1 MEDFMYKIISFVA
14 YFLLFISSVNYYS
27 MLQSTDELRY
37 VWITLFVLGIFMQM
51 YVNQKLFRRTATKLV
66 YLDILLVLWVIWVPG
81 IVLPYG
87 LSRLLMITVGMI
99 YALIMARK
107 KQALM
112 N

>member
-1 MEDFMYKIISFVA
+1 MYKIISFVS
-14 YFLLFISSVNYYS
+14 YFLLLISSVNYYS
-27 MLQSTDELRY
+27 MSTDELLY
-37 VWITLFVLGIFMQM
+37 LWITLFVLGVLIQM
-51 YVNQKLFRRTATKLV
+51 YVNQKLFRHTGTKLV
-66 YLDILLVLWVIWVPG
+66 YWDSLLILWIIFVPR

>member
-1 MEDFMYKIISFVA
+1 MYKIISIVA
-14 YFLLFISSVNYYS
+14 YFLLLISSVNYYS
-27 MLQSTDELRY
+27 MSRATDELLY
-37 VWITLFVLGIFMQM
+37 LWITLFVLGVLMQM

>member
-1 MEDFMYKIISFVA
+1 MEDFMYKIISFVS
-14 YFLLFISSVNYYS
+14 YFLLLISSVNYYS
-27 MLQSTDELRY
+27 MSTDELLY
-37 VWITLFVLGIFMQM
+37 LWITLFVLGVLIQM

>member
-1 MEDFMYKIISFVA
+1 MYKIISFVS
-14 YFLLFISSVNYYS
+14 YFLLLISSVNYYS
-27 MLQSTDELRY
+27 MSTDELLY
-37 VWITLFVLGIFMQM
+37 LWITLFVLGVLMQM

-99 YALIMARK
+99 YALMMARK

>member
-1 MEDFMYKIISFVA
+1 MYKIISFVS
-14 YFLLFISSVNYYS
+14 YFLLLISSVNYYS
-27 MLQSTDELRY
+27 MSTDELLY
-37 VWITLFVLGIFMQM
+37 LWITLFVLGVLMQM

-87 LSRLLMITVGMI
+87 LSRLLMITVGWI

>member
-1 MEDFMYKIISFVA
+1 MYKIISFVA
-14 YFLLFISSVNYYS
+14 YFLLLISSVNYYS
-27 MLQSTDELRY
+27 MSRPTDELLY
-37 VWITLFVLGIFMQM
+37 LWITLFALGVFMQM
-51 YVNQKLFRRTATKLV
+51 YVNQKLFRCTGTKLV
-66 YLDILLVLWVIWVPG
+66 YWDILLVLWVICVPR

-87 LSRLLMITVGMI
+87 LSRLLMITVGWI

>member
-1 MEDFMYKIISFVA
+1 MYKIISFVS
-14 YFLLFISSVNYYS
+14 YFLLLISSVNYYS
-27 MLQSTDELRY
+27 MSRPTDELLY
-37 VWITLFVLGIFMQM
+37 LWITLFALGVLMQM
-51 YVNQKLFRRTATKLV
+51 YVNQKLFRRTGTKLV
-66 YLDILLVLWVIWVPG
+66 YWDILLVLWVIWVPR

>member
-1 MEDFMYKIISFVA
+1 MYKIISFVS
-14 YFLLFISSVNYYS
+14 YFLLLISSVNYYS
-27 MLQSTDELRY
+27 MSTDELRY
-37 VWITLFVLGIFMQM
+37 LWITLFVLGVFMQM

-99 YALIMARK
+99 YALMMARK

>member
-1 MEDFMYKIISFVA
+1 MYKIISFVS
-14 YFLLFISSVNYYS
+14 YFLLLISSVNYYS
-27 MLQSTDELRY
+27 MSTDELLY
-37 VWITLFVLGIFMQM
+37 LWITLFVLGVLMQM
-51 YVNQKLFRRTATKLV
+51 YVNQKLFRHTGTKLV
-66 YLDILLVLWVIWVPG
+66 YWDSLLILWIIFVPR

-99 YALIMARK
+99 YALMMARK

>member
-1 MEDFMYKIISFVA
+1 MEDFMYKIISFVS
-14 YFLLFISSVNYYS
+14 YFLLLISSVNYYS
-27 MLQSTDELRY
+27 MSTDELLY
-37 VWITLFVLGIFMQM
+37 LWITLFVLGVLMQM

-99 YALIMARK
+99 YALMMARK

>member
-1 MEDFMYKIISFVA
+1 MEDFMYKIISFVS
-14 YFLLFISSVNYYS
+14 YFLLFISAVNYYS
-27 MLQSTDELRY
+27 MSRPTDELLY
-37 VWITLFVLGIFMQM
+37 LWITLFALGVLMQM
-51 YVNQKLFRRTATKLV
+51 YVNQKLFRRTGTKLV
-66 YLDILLVLWVIWVPG
+66 YWDILLVLWVIWVPR

-99 YALIMARK
+99 YALMMARK

>member
-1 MEDFMYKIISFVA
+1 MYKIISFVA
-14 YFLLFISSVNYYS
+14 YFLLLISSVNYYS
-27 MLQSTDELRY
+27 MSTDELLY
-37 VWITLFVLGIFMQM
+37 LWITLFVLGVLMQM

-87 LSRLLMITVGMI
+87 LSRLLMITVGWI

>member
-1 MEDFMYKIISFVA
+1 MEDFMYKIISFVS
-14 YFLLFISSVNYYS
+14 YFLLLISSVNYYS
-27 MLQSTDELRY
+27 MSTDELLY
-37 VWITLFVLGIFMQM
+37 LWITLFVLGVLIQM
-51 YVNQKLFRRTATKLV
+51 YVNQKLFRHTGTKLV
-66 YLDILLVLWVIWVPG
+66 YWDSLLILWIIFVPR

-99 YALIMARK
+99 YALMMARK

>member
-1 MEDFMYKIISFVA
+1 MEDFMYKIISFVS
-14 YFLLFISSVNYYS
+14 YFLLLISSVNYYS
-27 MLQSTDELRY
+27 MSTDELLY
-37 VWITLFVLGIFMQM
+37 LWITLFVLGVLMQM
-51 YVNQKLFRRTATKLV
+51 YVNQKLFRHTGTKLV
-66 YLDILLVLWVIWVPG
+66 YWDSLLILWIIFVPR

-99 YALIMARK
+99 YALMMARK

>member
-1 MEDFMYKIISFVA
+1 MEDFMYKIISFVS
-14 YFLLFISSVNYYS
+14 YFLLLISSVNYYS
-27 MLQSTDELRY
+27 MSTDELLY
-37 VWITLFVLGIFMQM
+37 LWITLFVLGVFMQM

>member
-1 MEDFMYKIISFVA
+1 MYKIISFVS
-14 YFLLFISSVNYYS
+14 YFLLLISSVNYYS
-27 MLQSTDELRY
+27 MSTDELLY
-37 VWITLFVLGIFMQM
+37 LWITLFVLGVLMQM
-51 YVNQKLFRRTATKLV
+51 YVNQKLFIHTGSKLV
-66 YLDILLVLWVIWVPG
+66 YWDSLLVLWIIFVPR

-87 LSRLLMITVGMI
+87 LSRLLMITVGWI

>member
-1 MEDFMYKIISFVA
+1 MYKIISFVA
-14 YFLLFISSVNYYS
+14 YFLLLISSVNYYS
-27 MLQSTDELRY
+27 MSTDELLY
-37 VWITLFVLGIFMQM
+37 LWITLFVLGVLMQM

-99 YALIMARK
+99 YALMMARK

>member
-1 MEDFMYKIISFVA
+1 MYKIISFVS
-14 YFLLFISSVNYYS
+14 YFLLLISSVNYYS
-27 MLQSTDELRY
+27 MSTDELLY
-37 VWITLFVLGIFMQM
+37 LWITLFVLGVLIQM
-51 YVNQKLFRRTATKLV
+51 YVNQKLFRHTGTKLV
-66 YLDILLVLWVIWVPG
+66 YWDSLLILWIIFVPR

-87 LSRLLMITVGMI
+87 LSRLLMITVGWI

>member
-1 MEDFMYKIISFVA
+1 MEDPMYKIISFVA
-14 YFLLFISSVNYYS
+14 YFLLLISSVNYYS
-27 MLQSTDELRY
+27 MLQSTDELLY
-37 VWITLFVLGIFMQM
+37 LWITLFVLGVLMQM
-51 YVNQKLFRRTATKLV
+51 YVNQKLFRCTGTKLV
-66 YLDILLVLWVIWVPG
+66 YWDILLVLWVICVPR

-87 LSRLLMITVGMI
+87 LSRLLMITVGWI

>member
-1 MEDFMYKIISFVA
+1 MYKIISFVS
-14 YFLLFISSVNYYS
+14 YFLLLISSVNYYS
-27 MLQSTDELRY
+27 MSTDELLY
-37 VWITLFVLGIFMQM
+37 LWITLFVLGVLIQM

>member
-1 MEDFMYKIISFVA
+1 MYKIISFVS
-14 YFLLFISSVNYYS
+14 YFLLLISSVNYYS
-27 MLQSTDELRY
+27 MSTDELLY
-37 VWITLFVLGIFMQM
+37 LWITLFVLGVLIQM
-51 YVNQKLFRRTATKLV
+51 YVNQKLFRRTGTKLI
-66 YLDILLVLWVIWVPG
+66 YWDILLVLWVIWVPR

>member
-1 MEDFMYKIISFVA
+1 MEDFMYKIISFVS
-14 YFLLFISSVNYYS
+14 YFLLLISSVNYYS
-27 MLQSTDELRY
+27 MSTDELLY
-37 VWITLFVLGIFMQM
+37 LWITLFVLGVLMQM

>member
-1 MEDFMYKIISFVA
+1 MYKIISFVS
-14 YFLLFISSVNYYS
+14 YFLLLISSVNYYS
-27 MLQSTDELRY
+27 MSTDELLY
-37 VWITLFVLGIFMQM
+37 LWITLFVLGVLIQM
-51 YVNQKLFRRTATKLV
+51 YVNQKLFRHTGTKLV
-66 YLDILLVLWVIWVPG
+66 YWDSLLILWIIFVPR

-99 YALIMARK
+99 YALMMARK

>member
-1 MEDFMYKIISFVA
+1 MYKIISFVS
-14 YFLLFISSVNYYS
+14 YFLLLISSVNYYS
-27 MLQSTDELRY
+27 MSTDELLY
-37 VWITLFVLGIFMQM
+37 LWITLFVLGVLMQM

>member
-1 MEDFMYKIISFVA
+1 MHKIISFVA
-14 YFLLFISSVNYYS
+14 YFLLLISSVNYYS
-27 MLQSTDELRY
+27 MLQSTDELLY
-37 VWITLFVLGIFMQM
+37 LWITLFVLGVLMQM
-51 YVNQKLFRRTATKLV
+51 YVNQKLFRCTGTKLV
-66 YLDILLVLWVIWVPG
+66 YWDILLVLWVICVPR

-87 LSRLLMITVGMI
+87 LSRLLMITVGWI